1 MIWLDSPLVRALRD
15 DDAIQAFSEPLWD
28 LAIRQARNAG
38 LLGRLGHLAQARA
51 QGLQLP
57 EGAQRHFTAAACIVA
72 RQHNAVRWEVTQISR
87 ALQGTGVC
95 ATLLKGAAYAASS
108 GPAATGRTFND
119 VDILVPK
126 ARLADVEH
134 ALHVHGWMVKADN
147 AYDDRYYRKWMHEL
161 PPMVHVQ
168 RGTALD
174 VHHNLLPETA
184 RMQTRPDLVMAD
196 ATALSQWPNIRIPTL
211 VDQILHSACHLF
223 HEGEWGH
230 GLRDLHDVHLML
242 GGYRADGGTADALV
256 GRARELGLVLPLA
269 YAVHYAGTV
278 FATVLPAGLVQ
289 ALPAAARHRWMDPV
303 FMRAFSTAHH
313 SMRAPGAALAEAALY
328 VRSHWLRMPL
338 SLLLPHLAHQASA
351 RRNSP

>member
-1 MIWLDSPLVRALRD
+1 MNWLDSPLVRALRD
-15 DDAIQAFSEPLWD
+15 ADAMQAFSVPQWD

-38 LLGRLGHLAQARA
+38 LLGRLGLLVQARA

-87 ALQGTGVC
+87 ALQGTGVNV
-95 ATLLKGAAYAASS
+95 TLLKGGAYAASG
-108 GPAATGRTFND
+108 GPAAAGRTFND

-134 ALHVHGWMVKADN
+134 ALHVHGWMVKADT
-147 AYDDRYYRKWMHEL
+147 AYDDRYYRQWMHEL

-184 RMQTRPDLVMAD
+184 RIQTRPELVMGE
-196 ATALSQWPNIRIPTL
+196 ALALAQWSNVCVPTL
-211 VDQILHSACHLF
+211 ADQILHSACHLF

-230 GLRDLHDVHLML
+230 GLRDLNDLHLML
-242 GGYRADGGTADALV
+242 GAYRADGGSGASLVARAEALN
-256 GRARELGLVLPLA
+256 LVRPLA
-269 YAVHYAGTV
+269 YAVRCTATV
-278 FATVLPAGLVQ
+278 FATSLPAGLAD
-289 ALPAAARHRWMDPV
+289 ALAGSGRHRWMDPV

-313 SMRAPGAALAEAALY
+313 SMRAPGAGMAESALY

-338 SLLLPHLAHQASA
+338 RLLLPHLVHQATA
-351 RRNSP
+351 RRAPP